1 VRLGGRIDQATQVE
15 HELHLRIAPA
25 EQQQAFQTRALVAA
39 RQGSLRADLDAR
51 RPGAVL
57 VGEVEQAD
65 LDGGPQVVGCSLVE
79 DELAVVG
86 PP

>member
-1 VRLGGRIDQATQVE
+1 M
-15 HELHLRIAPA
+15 
-25 EQQQAFQTRALVAA
+25 
-39 RQGSLRADLDAR
+39 
-51 RPGAVL
+51 L

-86 PP
+86 AAIGELAVEVELDVRRETEIEREERADTR